1 MKSMKKTKRIEK
13 PKHPKPRREK
23 RVILSSWYEPK
34 TLYITTVDEIE
45 RKSYEN

>member
-1 MKSMKKTKRIEK
+1 MKFMEKTKRRDKPQNPK
-13 PKHPKPRREK
+13 PKRKSRI
-23 RVILSSWYEPK
+23 ILSSWYEPK